1 LEEDAQG
8 YIGHSS
14 QTNPP
19 ELTRV
24 WKGNPAPSCCLSHKG
39 IITSRGVERNIE
51 EIHVVQEFPYVFP
64 DDLLEMLSERAI
76 EIKIELQ
83 LGTAPI
89 SKSLYQMMPLE
100 LVELKGQLKDLL
112 DKGYIHPS
120 SSPWG
125 CLALFVLKKYKDLR
139 LCVDY

>member
-8 YIGHSS
+8 YIRHSS

-24 WKGNPAPSCCLSHKG
+24 WKGKSAPSCCLSHKG

-51 EIHVVQEFPYVFP
+51 EIHVVQEFLYVFP

-83 LGTAPI
+83 LDTAPI

-125 CLALFVLKKYKDLR
+125 CLALFVSKKYKDLR